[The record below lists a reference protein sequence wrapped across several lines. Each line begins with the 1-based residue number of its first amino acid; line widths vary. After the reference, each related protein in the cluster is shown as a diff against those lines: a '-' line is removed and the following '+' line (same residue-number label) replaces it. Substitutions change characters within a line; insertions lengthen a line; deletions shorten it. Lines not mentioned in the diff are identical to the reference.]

1 VDPWRQEGQC
11 RKGEVD
17 EHGAARRTCRA
28 EDDEIA
34 DGEHE
39 GCDCGTCE
47 GTDDMYG
54 YMSYAYG
61 VCTLPS
67 RRPEAISCEQREDRQ
82 EFTKEFESDSI
93 GRVRSEHDSVAVG
106 QGPN

>member
-1 VDPWRQEGQC
+1 VDPRRQGGQC

-17 EHGAARRTCRA
+17 EHG
-28 EDDEIA
+28 
-34 DGEHE
+34 
-39 GCDCGTCE
+39 DCGACE

-93 GRVRSEHDSVAVG
+93 GRVRSEHDSSVAVG